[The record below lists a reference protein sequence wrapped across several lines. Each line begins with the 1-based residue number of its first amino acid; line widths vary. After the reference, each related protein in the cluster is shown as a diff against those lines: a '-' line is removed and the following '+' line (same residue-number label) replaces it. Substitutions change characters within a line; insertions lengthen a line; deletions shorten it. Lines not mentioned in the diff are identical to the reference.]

1 MDKYLKIVKIKK
13 ERSYKKLWKSFHKG
27 AILKKNSHLFWEK
40 DKKTSYLKIITR
52 LALIIFVVL
61 CKIAYGQ

>member
-1 MDKYLKIVKIKK
+1 MHRGCGQVLKIVKIKK
-13 ERSYKKLWKSFHKG
+13 ERSYKK
-27 AILKKNSHLFWEK
+27 NSHLFWEK
-40 DKKTSYLKIITR
+40 DKKRSYLKIITR